1 MGQIGAMVADAS
13 GVGLRYARK
22 LVDSI
27 PEERFAR
34 MSSPGGQ
41 LVIANHPAFNM
52 GHLTLYPSR
61 IAEMLGVDSATA
73 QPPAH
78 YTGLFSKD
86 AVCVDDVQGQNYP
99 GKLELME
106 VFYRTYEAAL
116 AALRVSDDA
125 RLLAANPVDTPL
137 KNVCPTLGSLLAF
150 YMIGHVTSHLGQ
162 LSTWRRM
169 EGMPSV

>member
-13 GVGLRYARK
+13 GVGLRYGKR

-41 LVIANHPAFNM
+41 LITANHPAFNM

-61 IAEMLGVDSATA
+61 VLEMLGVEATPA
-73 QPPAH
+73 LPPTH
-78 YTGLFSKD
+78 YSGLFSKD
-86 AVCVDDVQGQNYP
+86 AVCVDDDQGHKYP

-106 VFYRTYEAAL
+106 VFYRTYEVAL
-116 AALRVSDDA
+116 AALRASDDA
-125 RLLAANPVDTPL
+125 QLLAPNPVDTPL

-169 EGMPSV
+169 EGMPSA